1 MANLN
6 SHHFFLFP
14 FSWENK
20 VNSKRNNISLFDKT
34 DLKSVEDKIDKRYWE
49 KFNFS
54 FKIDE
59 GTQTYNDFIYFYD
72 QVRDVLLLSDEKKE
86 VSGLQFQYKSE
97 LLING
102 KYIIGIKKQK
112 DIELDLKDIYVNFY
126 ESGVGIF
133 VFYIENYS
141 ESDFNRILKIN
152 EYGRRIF
159 PQFLGGYDPYTDA
172 TKNSFL
178 STKISLKNIISQKS
192 IIEEDFSYYD
202 RLDHLNSEYFRLPN
216 HIGSLLGDNFS
227 GNTKDKSED
236 KIYMLPVLDDR
247 MFVISHVFN
256 KDLIQK
262 WSDFNEHTKQ
272 YHYQTSNDWYR
283 YLYVDDSNA
292 SCTSVNMLNKQLTQQ
307 SYDRWIASK
316 NFDNKGKITEY
327 FGQLYGISR
336 YSFVLLGGEDWFNRN
351 IICSH
356 IKNMYFQMVL
366 LGLLQRTYIINFGNE
381 VSRIGKNLHH
391 KNLKTQNIR
400 DINEL
405 YLAYIKFRNRIFYRE
420 ITSQE
425 QGIELYDLLQKTL
438 RIDHQVKDL
447 DDEIREL
454 NEYVQ
459 SLENSRLSSVA
470 SLFLP
475 VTLLAG
481 ILGMNIFSAPQSVSW
496 TLKNIDWKLTLFML
510 FSVIAMLWTGVVTFK
525 YLFDKKI
532 KK

>member
-1 MANLN
+1 MANLY

-20 VNSKRNNISLFDKT
+20 VNSKRNNISIFDKT
-34 DLKSVEDKIDKRYWE
+34 NLKSLEDKIDKCYWE

-59 GTQTYNDFIYFYD
+59 KYNTYNDFIYFYD
-72 QVRDVLLLSDEKKE
+72 QVRDVLNLSSEKNN
-86 VSGLQFQYKSE
+86 VNGLQFQYKNLTEESQYV
-97 LLING
+97 IS
-102 KYIIGIKKQK
+102 IKNEK
-112 DIELDLKDIYVNFY
+112 DLVLRLKDVYINYY

-133 VFYIENYS
+133 VFYLENYS

-159 PQFLGGYDPYTDA
+159 PQFLGDYNPYTDA
-172 TKNSFL
+172 TKGSFL

-192 IIEEDFSYYD
+192 IIEEDFTYYD
-202 RLDHLNSEYFRLPN
+202 NLHHINNEYFRLPN
-216 HIGSLLGDNFS
+216 HIGYLLGDNFS

-256 KDLIQK
+256 ENLIEK
-262 WSDFNEHTKQ
+262 WSYFDDETKQ
-272 YHYQTSNDWYR
+272 YHYQISNDWYR

-292 SCTSVNMLNKQLTQQ
+292 SCTSVNLLNKQLTQQ
-307 SYDRWIASK
+307 SYDRWIALK
-316 NFDNKGKITEY
+316 NYENNGNIKEY
-327 FGQLYGISR
+327 SGQLFGISR

-351 IICSH
+351 IISSH

-366 LGLLQRTYIINFGNE
+366 LSLLQRTYIINFGNE

-391 KNLKTQNIR
+391 KNLKRQNIK

-425 QGIELYDLLQKTL
+425 QGIELYDLIQKTL
-438 RIDHQVKDL
+438 RIDYQVKDL

-481 ILGMNIFSAPQSVSW
+481 IFGMNIFSSPESLSW
-496 TLKNIDWKLTLFML
+496 TLTKIDWKLTFFML
-510 FSVIAMLWTGVVTFK
+510 FSIITLIWATVVTVQ
-525 YLFDKKI
+525 YLFNNKFKK
-532 KK
+532 